1 MRSALARV
9 ATAVTAMVALS
20 FVIPLGLLN
29 SQMAYDRAITAAE
42 RQASSLVPVLTVTSD
57 PAQLGAALGS
67 TPAGAAGVMALHLPE
82 GGPLGSSHAPHA
94 KLAEAARLKRTFT
107 AETEGGKVL
116 LRPVVLDSDRTA
128 VIEVFVP
135 SAELGQGVRKS
146 WLILVLVA
154 LALVGVSVAMADRL
168 AIRVVRAADGLAE
181 AVTRVSGG
189 DLKARIAPGGP
200 RELRVAGEAFNHMV
214 GELARLLAAERE
226 AGADLSH
233 RLRTPLTALRINL
246 GGLSA
251 HPGDPAR
258 LAQSHEALGRLE
270 DAVDEII
277 AAARRTDREPAPNQ
291 ACDVAEVV
299 RTRLEFWSALAGDQG
314 RDLRLTLPETGTP
327 VPVAAAELSAVVDA
341 LLGNVF
347 RHTAHGTALQIT
359 VHRGRHATG
368 LLVGD
373 AGPGI
378 ADPQAAARRGS
389 SGGGSTGLGLDI
401 ARRLAESTGG
411 SLRVGAS
418 LLGGAQ
424 VEVWLRTDQ
433 RPPSGRSVRHASRRV
448 ARRGPWRK
456 RRPASSPHPGEPA

>member
-29 SQMAYDRAITAAE
+29 GQMAYDRAITAAE
-42 RQASSLVPVLTVTSD
+42 RQASSLVPVLTVTAD
-57 PAQLGAALGS
+57 PVELAAALGS
-67 TPAGAAGVMALHLPE
+67 IPAGAAGVMALHLP
-82 GGPLGSSHAPHA
+82 GAAAIGASHAPGGEV
-94 KLAEAARLKRTFT
+94 AEAARLKRTST
-107 AETEGGKVL
+107 SDVAGGKVL
-116 LRPVVLDSDRTA
+116 LRPVVLDADRTA

-135 SAELGQGVRKS
+135 GAELGQGVRES
-146 WLILVLVA
+146 WLILALVA

-168 AIRVVRAADGLAE
+168 AIRVVRAADGLAA

-189 DLKARIAPGGP
+189 DLKARIVPGGP

-246 GGLSA
+246 GGLAA
-251 HPGDPAR
+251 HRGDPAR
-258 LAQSHEALGRLE
+258 LAQSQEALGRLE
-270 DAVDEII
+270 EAVDEII
-277 AAARRTDREPAPNQ
+277 AAARKPDRESSGGQ
-291 ACDVAEVV
+291 ACDAAAVLRA
-299 RTRLEFWSALAGDQG
+299 RLEFWSALAGDQG
-314 RDLRLTLPETGTP
+314 RELRLTIPETEVP
-327 VPVAAAELSAVVDA
+327 VPVPPGELSAVVDA

-347 RHTAHGTALQIT
+347 RHTPHGTPFQVT

-378 ADPQAAARRGS
+378 ADPEAAARRGE

-411 SLRVGAS
+411 SLRVGTS

-424 VEVWLRTDQ
+424 VEVWLRTDP
-433 RPPSGRSVRHASRRV
+433 RPTPPRSRRHTPHRL
-448 ARRGPWRK
+448 RR
-456 RRPASSPHPGEPA
+456 RRQRHPNHPQTNEPP